1 MWDCLDWLYP
11 ESSIHSS
18 KYEAIS
24 ATDTHH
30 SCSNLAAHSIVDEF
44 PSDDFS
50 KLCKAVLG
58 ISKCR
63 VSVKEFPHFQF
74 RYTFNGIC

>member
-1 MWDCLDWLYP
+1 M
-11 ESSIHSS
+11 HSV
-18 KYEAIS
+18 
-24 ATDTHH
+24 
-30 SCSNLAAHSIVDEF
+30 VDKF

-74 RYTFNGIC
+74 RYTLNEYVETTE